1 MSYIFK
7 ERPKTA
13 LPSTIELPE
22 INRHALPGGELLHV
36 LNTDSSSLIQ
46 LEIRFKAGSWHQ
58 DFPFQALITG
68 KMLSEGTK
76 NYTANA
82 LAETID
88 FYGGYYAIGVD
99 KDNSTAQFVFPK
111 IYLDKV
117 LPVISEMLFESI
129 FPDKE
134 FDIVRDNLTHQI
146 KMDDQRGDVIANKK
160 MFSVIF
166 GENHPYGRV
175 GLPEQVNE
183 INKKM
188 AIDFYHRNYQSQ
200 PSEIF
205 IAGDINEMDIRLIGQ
220 YLSPIRT
227 INEIKPFEHK
237 IESTIHPEIVI
248 HREQSTQASIRIGKL
263 MFNQFH
269 PDYIPLHV
277 ASCVLGGYFGSR
289 LMSNLREDKG
299 FTYGVG
305 SYLISYQ
312 HSGFFGISTEVSL
325 EHCDAAINEI
335 YKELQLLHQNTI
347 LEDELNRVKNYLI
360 GNYLKSFD
368 GPFNI
373 MGQYT
378 SIITKGLGINYP
390 QQYLDVIKS
399 INATDIKAMINKH
412 LKTEELSRIVVKNTN
427 NNKR

>member
-7 ERPKTA
+7 ERPQTT
-13 LPSTIELPE
+13 LPATIELPG
-22 INRHALPGGELLHV
+22 ITIHKLVGGELLHV
-36 LNTDSSSLIQ
+36 LNTDTSSLIQ

-76 NYTANA
+76 NHTANA

-99 KDNSTAQFVFPK
+99 KDSSTSQFVFPK
-111 IYLDKV
+111 IYMEKI
-117 LPVISEMLFESI
+117 LPIISEMLFESI

-134 FDIVRDNLTHQI
+134 FDIVRDNLVHQI

-160 MFSVIF
+160 LFSVLF

-183 INKKM
+183 INKEM
-188 AIDFYHRNYQSQ
+188 VIDFYQKNYLSQ
-200 PSEIF
+200 LSEIF

-220 YLSPIRT
+220 YLSPIRDIKE
-227 INEIKPFEHK
+227 INPIEHK
-237 IESTIHPEIVI
+237 IESTIQPEIVI

-263 MFNQFH
+263 MFNQLH

-312 HSGFFGISTEVSL
+312 HSGFFGISTEVGL
-325 EHCDAAINEI
+325 EHCDAAISEI

-347 LEDELNRVKNYLI
+347 QEEELNRVKNYLI

-368 GPFNI
+368 GSFNI

-378 SIITKGLGINYP
+378 SIISKGLDASYP
-390 QQYLDVIKS
+390 QHYLDIVKS
-399 INATDIKAMINKH
+399 INASDIKSMINKY
-412 LKTEELSRIVVKNTN
+412 LRAEDLTRIVVKNTN